1 MSHVEKQGATVSYV
15 FRLRGSNYIL
25 RDETEV
31 EFMASKS
38 NWIRKCE
45 KQLAKDM
52 LERGLVPTENLD
64 LNEGEYRVINA
75 KLW

>member
-15 FRLRGSNYIL
+15 GRLTGSQYVFN
-25 RDETEV
+25 DETEV
-31 EFMASKS
+31 EFMASKI
-38 NWIRKCE
+38 NWIKKCE

-64 LNEGEYRVINA
+64 LSEGEYRVINA